1 MSEQRANALAEA
13 FFHNGMN
20 KTKALEIVGDSDP
33 NRNCTRAFA
42 SPVVQAKLKDVEER
56 HLAAL
61 GKVKLTPEAW
71 ASGLKKGIARGN
83 PGALRL
89 YAEVVKLVGEQNA
102 QTVIPMVIQIIG
114 PVFLARIPDAE
125 KPALRAELRKLLATH
140 DDDAG
145 I

>member
-1 MSEQRANALAEA
+1 MGTISDEKAEALATE
-13 FFHNGMN
+13 FVQNGKN
-20 KTKALEIVGDSDP
+20 KTKACEVVGYRDP
-33 NRNCTRAFA
+33 NADCSRAFA
-42 SPVVQAKLKDVEER
+42 SPVVQSKLREVEEQ

-102 QTVIPMVIQIIG
+102 QVVIP
-114 PVFLARIPDAE
+114 
-125 KPALRAELRKLLATH
+125 
-140 DDDAG
+140 
-145 I
+145 